1 MTLLPNSLRGYL
13 WRFSAIGAAYL
24 ILFEIVART
33 NVMPR
38 VMTLNFAEWEL
49 ALIVLFL
56 AARFLVYLVLIPAV
70 VSLVVYQVVRYLLNL
85 GKRSTSPR

>member
-1 MTLLPNSLRGYL
+1 MTLLPTSFRGYL
-13 WRFSAIGAAYL
+13 WRFTAIGVVYL
-24 ILFEIVART
+24 VLFEIVART

-56 AARFLVYLVLIPAV
+56 AARFLVYLVLVPAV
-70 VSLVVYQVVRYLLNL
+70 VSLVVYQMVRYLL
-85 GKRSTSPR
+85 SPG

>member
-1 MTLLPNSLRGYL
+1 MTLLPTSFRGYL
-13 WRFSAIGAAYL
+13 WRFVAIGGVYL
-24 ILFEIVART
+24 ALFEIVART

-56 AARFLVYLVLIPAV
+56 AARFLVYLLLVPAL
-70 VSLVVYQVVRYLLNL
+70 VSLSVYQVARCLLNL
-85 GKRSTSPR
+85 GKRSTSPH